1 MINDKVRDFLAL
13 KQNEYEKIIM
23 KYKKK
28 KKIIKGLYIV
38 SVLVS
43 ITTSVIISSSML
55 GIPVIA
61 VSILGVT
68 GALSSALSIKFNLKK
83 SNDKIQN
90 TITSLNKIKSKLEYV
105 VNCNGDDLSQEEYLT
120 ILKEFE
126 LH

>member
-13 KQNEYEKIIM
+13 KQSEYEKIIM

-28 KKIIKGLYIV
+28 KKIIKGLYIS

-55 GIPVIA
+55 GIPAIA

-83 SNDKIQN
+83 TNDKIQN
-90 TITSLNKIKSKLEYV
+90 TITSLNKIKTKLEYI
-105 VNCNGDDLSQEEYLT
+105 VNFNGDLSQEEY
-120 ILKEFE
+120 ISIFKEFE
-126 LH
+126 LY